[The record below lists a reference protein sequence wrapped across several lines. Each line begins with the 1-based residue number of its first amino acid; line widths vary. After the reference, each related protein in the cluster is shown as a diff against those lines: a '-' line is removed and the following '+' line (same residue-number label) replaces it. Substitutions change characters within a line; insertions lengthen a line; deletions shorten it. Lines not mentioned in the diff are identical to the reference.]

1 MSPVV
6 YIHNVTGRVFKLLT
20 MKEQEARG
28 EQTFFADYLDSLS
41 VDMLGAAETFP
52 ALGTD
57 DDYIVVTN
65 IINFLKHHDASLK
78 ATKREVFK
86 ALRLLNRIEERV
98 GGVVS

>member
-1 MSPVV
+1 MSLVV

-20 MKEQEARG
+20 MREQEERG

-41 VDMLGAAETFP
+41 VDMLGAVETFP
-52 ALGTD
+52 ALGDD

-65 IINFLKHHDASLK
+65 IINFLKHHDTSLK

-86 ALRLLNRIEERV
+86 ALRLLNRIEERA
-98 GGVVS
+98 GGVKP